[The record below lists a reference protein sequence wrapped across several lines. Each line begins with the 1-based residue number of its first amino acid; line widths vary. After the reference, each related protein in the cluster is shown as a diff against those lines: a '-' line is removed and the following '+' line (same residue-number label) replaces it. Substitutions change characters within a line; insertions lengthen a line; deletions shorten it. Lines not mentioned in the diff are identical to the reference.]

1 MGTGVGEEGFEPSRP
16 FGHTDLNRA
25 RLPFRHPPGAAV
37 TIARRNWCHAAD
49 TIGCERGE
57 EGTTVGVLQRF
68 EHRLEGMVEGAFAR
82 AFKSELQPVEV
93 ASAVQREMDDRAAIV
108 AQGRTLVPNDFVVE
122 LAETDYE
129 RLAVYADNLGIE
141 LATLAREYAR
151 EQGYSFVGPVR
162 MRFEG
167 VPDLTTGMFRIRSGV
182 IRGTTVEG
190 GEIRQPSSD
199 LPQPHGGFV
208 GAPRLLVSG
217 PDSPPGGGQRTY
229 ELSAPLTILGR
240 GTDCD
245 LRLVDPGVSRHHAE
259 LRVEDG
265 EVVLVDLGS
274 TNGTFVNGQPV
285 RRVLLTDGT
294 QVTLGRTTLVF
305 RRDGGYH

>member
-1 MGTGVGEEGFEPSRP
+1 M
-16 FGHTDLNRA
+16 
-25 RLPFRHPPGAAV
+25 
-37 TIARRNWCHAAD
+37 
-49 TIGCERGE
+49 
-57 EGTTVGVLQRF
+57 GVLQRF
-68 EHRLEGMVEGAFAR
+68 EQRLEGMVEGAFAR
-82 AFKSELQPVEV
+82 AFKSDLQPVEI

-122 LAETDYE
+122 LSEADND
-129 RLAVYADNLGIE
+129 RLQVYADSLGVE
-141 LATLAREYAR
+141 LANLAREYAK

-167 VPDLTTGMFRIRSGV
+167 VAELTTGMFRIRSGV

-199 LPQPHGGFV
+199 LPRPPQQSRVPGR
-208 GAPRLLVSG
+208 PRLLVSG
-217 PDSPPGGGQRTY
+217 PEPGPDGARQRTY
-229 ELSAPLTILGR
+229 ELTTPVTMLGR

-294 QVTLGRTTLVF
+294 RVTLGRTTLVF
-305 RRDGGYH
+305 RNDGSY